1 MENQP
6 MTMSYKPRGTQEL
19 KSPKSTWEKLTGIIP
34 VRNFFANISVMC
46 EKLSGFLTA
55 NKGHVAM
62 IQMVFFFFAT
72 KGANE
77 HLAAP
82 IHTATV
88 SETALA
94 DLKYWSNSVGYPA
107 SLVYVSLYFLN
118 ISMSIYTVLHFK
130 KEGTLAFGEMVSNVM
145 AILYCICCGGCICMH
160 LAAWKI
166 GELKCKEIG
175 ACGEWFLVWYS
186 QYMWITTCWYLLI

>member
-1 MENQP
+1 MDNQS
-6 MTMSYKPRGTQEL
+6 MTMSYKPRETKEL
-19 KSPKSTWEKLTGIIP
+19 KRPKSTWEKLTGIIP
-34 VRNFFANISVMC
+34 IFFAHISGMC
-46 EKLSGFLTA
+46 EKLSRFLTA
-55 NKGHVAM
+55 TQGFVTL
-62 IQMVFFFFAT
+62 IQMVCFYFAT

-82 IHTATV
+82 SHTATV

-130 KEGTLAFGEMVSNVM
+130 KEGTLA
-145 AILYCICCGGCICMH
+145 
-160 LAAWKI
+160 
-166 GELKCKEIG
+166 
-175 ACGEWFLVWYS
+175 LVRWC
-186 QYMWITTCWYLLI
+186 QM

>member
-6 MTMSYKPRGTQEL
+6 MTMSYKPGETKEL
-19 KSPKSTWEKLTGIIP
+19 KSPKSTWEKLTSIIP
-34 VRNFFANISVMC
+34 ALFALISGMC
-46 EKLSGFLTA
+46 EKLSEFLTA

-77 HLAAP
+77 NLAAP
-82 IHTATV
+82 SHIATV

-107 SLVYVSLYFLN
+107 SLVYVTLYFLN
-118 ISMSIYTVLHFK
+118 ISMSIYTVWHRF
-130 KEGTLAFGEMVSNVM
+130 
-145 AILYCICCGGCICMH
+145 CQRGG
-160 LAAWKI
+160 
-166 GELKCKEIG
+166 GG
-175 ACGEWFLVWYS
+175 GF
-186 QYMWITTCWYLLI
+186 

>member
-1 MENQP
+1 MENES
-6 MTMSYKPRGTQEL
+6 MTMSYKPRGTKEL
-19 KSPKSTWEKLTGIIP
+19 KSPKSTWEKLAGIIP
-34 VRNFFANISVMC
+34 VRNFFALISGMC

-55 NKGHVAM
+55 TQGFVTL
-62 IQMVFFFFAT
+62 IQMVCFYFAT

-82 IHTATV
+82 IQTATI

-118 ISMSIYTVLHFK
+118 ISMGIYTIWHFK
-130 KEGTLAFGEMVSNVM
+130 G
-145 AILYCICCGGCICMH
+145 
-160 LAAWKI
+160 
-166 GELKCKEIG
+166 
-175 ACGEWFLVWYS
+175 
-186 QYMWITTCWYLLI
+186 